1 MKKWI
6 TKKEISE
13 ILQNYSIQKDEF
25 EQFGNSEY
33 CYQSK
38 YVKGYVVTLKE
49 EIQGEEKTGRI
60 IVSHTNATGKKTFND
75 IWMRNKE
82 GKIEF
87 LYRNPWNVPCADIY
101 YIKDL
106 EQENEQLRQAGRK
119 LQEQLREYQKLNN
132 NIDTNY
138 IKELEQQNKQLKIE
152 NEKLQNQMNNTSS
165 AQKIHNE
172 RGAGRKP
179 SKERLNAIE
188 AVRKMLDDGHSE
200 QEIMDQLKISRATF
214 FRYKKCI
221 KNFKN

>member
-1 MKKWI
+1 MKTRKGI
-6 TKKEISE
+6 TKRDITT

-25 EQFGNSEY
+25 EQFGSSEY

-106 EQENEQLRQAGRK
+106 EQENEQLRQAGRELQNK
-119 LQEQLREYQKLNN
+119 LKEYQKLNN
-132 NIDTNY
+132 NTEY
-138 IKELEQQNKQLKIE
+138 TKELEQQNRQLKAE
-152 NEKLQNQMNNTSS
+152 NEKLQNQINNTSLMP
-165 AQKIHNE
+165 KIHNA

-179 SKERLNAIE
+179 SQERLNAIE
-188 AVRKMLDDGHSE
+188 AVREMLNNGSSE
-200 QEIMDQLKISRATF
+200 QEIMDHLKISRATF

-221 KNFKN
+221 KN